1 MILSQAVWLLLL
13 MSLSKNQRYQPSRW
27 VHKWKKGAHLTQAP
41 VRSWPPGASERVLS
55 ASSKKTQSGN
65 KEYNWPQRR
74 TRGETQSASSRP
86 SVSLRCQRAGREK
99 AEQKIKKYNKLKSL
113 FFFLSPSRP
122 PQKSKRN
129 QEVVRRRGIAL
140 RKLAKI

>member
-1 MILSQAVWLLLL
+1 MKERGPLNTGPSAILTAGRLGAGAVCKL
-13 MSLSKNQRYQPSRW
+13 
-27 VHKWKKGAHLTQAP
+27 
-41 VRSWPPGASERVLS
+41 
-55 ASSKKTQSGN
+55 KKTQSAN